1 MTDVQKI
8 EFFFDI
14 GSPYSYLAAT
24 QLDAVSKRTGVPVEW
39 RPFLLGGVFKASG
52 NDMPARVAA
61 KGVYMFKDLSRFA
74 MLYGVPFKFSSRFP
88 LNTLR
93 TQRAL
98 TGTMLTQGADAMQR
112 LAQALYRQ
120 YWVED
125 QDVSADEVIVRTA
138 VSVGLDGAAIVG
150 GADQSA
156 AKDRL
161 RADTDEAV
169 KRGAFGAPTFF
180 VGDEMFFGNDRLV
193 LLEAHVA
200 DLKKR

>member
-1 MTDVQKI
+1 MTDATRI

-24 QLDAVSKRTGVPVEW
+24 QVEDVARRVNTHVEW

-61 KGVYMFKDLSRFA
+61 KGVYMFKDLARFA
-74 MLYGVPFKFSSRFP
+74 KVYGVPFHFSSRFP

-98 TGTMLTQGADAMQR
+98 TFASIKHGAESVPRIAKS
-112 LAQALYRQ
+112 LYNE
-120 YWVED
+120 YWVKD
-125 QDVSADEVIVRTA
+125 QDVSTDEVIARACTQA
-138 VSVGLDGAAIVG
+138 GFDGAAIVA
-150 GADQSA
+150 GADDSA
-156 AKDRL
+156 AKDQL
-161 RADTDEAV
+161 RAVTDEAV
-169 KRGAFGAPTFF
+169 RRGAFGAPTFF

-193 LLEAHVA
+193 LLEAHVTQ
-200 DLKKR
+200 LKKA